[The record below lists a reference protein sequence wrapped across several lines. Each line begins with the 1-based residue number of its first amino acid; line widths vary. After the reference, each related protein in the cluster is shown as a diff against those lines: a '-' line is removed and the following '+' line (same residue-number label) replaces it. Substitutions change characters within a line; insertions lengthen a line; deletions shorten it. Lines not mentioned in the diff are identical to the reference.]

1 MQSGL
6 IIVGLII
13 FGFIVLGFLIHKWIK
28 DAAEKQKPD
37 QLLAQVLKSVDT
49 RSLEQTKEIRE
60 QTKALNERLDNAA
73 RVISQV
79 QKNIGEFSE
88 IGRSMR
94 DLQEFLRS
102 PKLRG
107 NLGEEVL
114 ADLIAQMFPKN
125 SFYLQYQFKS
135 GVKVDAAIKTDAGI
149 LPIDAKFPMENYQ
162 KMVKGETE
170 ELRELSKKEFVK
182 DIKRH
187 IESISLKYIL
197 PEEGTMDFAMM
208 YVPSESVFYELVQIT
223 EVMNFSKKNR
233 VYPVSPTTMYAHLQT
248 ILLSF
253 AGRDL
258 ETKSRE
264 IFTLLRA
271 MTKDYEK
278 IEGGLGVLG
287 KHLTNAYN
295 QMSSV
300 LQNFNILGNKLKS
313 SQELEHES
321 KKRVKIGNK

>member
-88 IGRSMR
+88 IGRSLR

>member
-1 MQSGL
+1 MSNL
-6 IIVGLII
+6 IFLTILIA
-13 FGFIVLGFLIHKWIK
+13 FGFIILGYLIKRWLLE
-28 DAAEKQKPD
+28 AQEKQKPD
-37 QLLAQVLKSVDT
+37 ELLAQVLKSVDS

-114 ADLIAQMFPKN
+114 ADLIAQMFPKG
-125 SFYLQYQFKS
+125 SFFLQYQFKS

-170 ELRELSKKEFVK
+170 EDRGLAKKEFIK
-182 DIKRH
+182 DIKKH
-187 IESISLKYIL
+187 IETISQKYIL

-223 EVMNFSKKNR
+223 EVMNFAKRSR

-253 AGRDL
+253 AGKQM
-258 ETKSRE
+258 EVKSKE
-264 IFTLLRA
+264 VFKLLRA
-271 MTKDYEK
+271 MSQDYGK
-278 IEGGLGVLG
+278 IEGSLGILG

-295 QMSSV
+295 QMSTV
-300 LQNFNILGNKLKS
+300 LNHFNILGNKLKS
-313 SQELEHES
+313 TQHLESHIEKNS
-321 KKRVKIGNK
+321 

>member
-321 KKRVKIGNK
+321 KKELK